1 MISSRIPSDWDSSEW
16 ALAAEAFR
24 RTQSGIDLTISSP
37 MRAGMQLDSNDVKM
51 LLNNWQIDKW
61 QPDCRGSQSV
71 RELLAQYETR
81 KGIESTAD
89 DFLLVPGTSDAFAL
103 LFKVFTENQE
113 GVLVPKP
120 GYPLLEVLAS
130 LEGIQCVPYA
140 LHFDHLQWKI
150 DRESLLSAP
159 NNSKALLV
167 VSPNNPTG
175 SIPSLQE
182 WEWITE
188 YCHSRHMALLV
199 DEVFADY
206 HFESAMHPPWRDM
219 AKRIPIAR
227 LGGLSKSVG
236 TPQVKLAWIWFDAPL
251 IWRDELWRAMEYVAD
266 AFLGVS
272 SLAETIAPAL
282 LQQGEVFRNSLQER
296 LLINKECLKL
306 QLKKASITMPI
317 LQGGW
322 YACFQIPNID
332 DEAYCIQ
339 AMKRGVLAQPGF
351 FFDFAEE
358 NWIVVSLL
366 ASPNDFS
373 EGLNRLLQI

>member
-1 MISSRIPSDWDSSEW
+1 MISSRIPIDWESSEW
-16 ALAAEAFR
+16 ALRAEEFR
-24 RTQSGIDLTISSP
+24 RNQSGIDLTISSP
-37 MRAGMQLDSNDVKM
+37 LRAGMKLDSKF
-51 LLNNWQIDKW
+51 LQTILGEWEIDKW

-71 RELLAQYETR
+71 RELLAHYETK
-81 KGIESTAD
+81 KGIESTAED
-89 DFLLVPGTSDAFAL
+89 YILLPGTSDAFSL

-113 GVLVPKP
+113 SILVPKP

-130 LEGIQCVPYA
+130 LDGVQCVPYT
-140 LHFDHLQWKI
+140 LQWDQLQWNV

-159 NNSKALLV
+159 ENAKVLLV

-188 YCHSRHMALLV
+188 YCQSRHMALIV

-206 HFESAMHPPWRDM
+206 LFESAILPPWRDM

-236 TPQVKLAWIWFDAPL
+236 TPQVKVAWIWFDAPL

-266 AFLGVS
+266 AYLGVS
-272 SLAETIAPAL
+272 TLAETIAPAL
-282 LQQGEVFRNSLQER
+282 LQQGETFRKSLQER
-296 LLINKECLKL
+296 LLVNKEYLKL
-306 QLKKASITMPI
+306 QLEQASLTMPI

-322 YACFQIPNID
+322 YACFQIPNIE

-373 EGLNRLLQI
+373 VGLKRLLQA